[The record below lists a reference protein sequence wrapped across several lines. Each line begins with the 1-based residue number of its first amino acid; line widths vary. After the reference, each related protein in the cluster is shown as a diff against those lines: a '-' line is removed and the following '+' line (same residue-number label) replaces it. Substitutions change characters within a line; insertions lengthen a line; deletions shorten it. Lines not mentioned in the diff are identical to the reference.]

1 MFRKYGK
8 PILAILALC
17 LLCAGCQLAKPEL
30 GETQAAPVG
39 IWLEAHAQPP
49 AQDYVPTVDYDAPG
63 ALGLVMLTERVDE
76 DGNPYKTYGAT
87 LTHQFLDVHYG
98 SHTNLT
104 GDQVTQDTSSFSG
117 TLYLDDSGDAPEDF
131 YLWYVYGDEAGGYYA
146 KGDPEHIHI
155 SHMQLSN
162 LLGGTLAKTFSYET
176 TTKDLDGAQVTG
188 GHSYSI
194 GFTAIGKLEQVE
206 VLAFDGEG
214 RLLSREAPAIG
225 QAEDAYPLLL
235 PQGTALV
242 LVLETYRGAEG
253 QTQTATAYTPSD
265 ALDYDGDQALYHG
278 CKYMGPAGIVE
289 PRGLKLIFPAS

>member
-1 MFRKYGK
+1 M
-8 PILAILALC
+8 
-17 LLCAGCQLAKPEL
+17 
-30 GETQAAPVG
+30 
-39 IWLEAHAQPP
+39 
-49 AQDYVPTVDYDAPG
+49 DYDAPG

-104 GDQVTQDTSSFSG
+104 NDQVTTDTSSFSG
-117 TLYLDDSGDAPEDF
+117 TLYLNDNGQAPEDF
-131 YLWYVYGDEAGGYYA
+131 YLWYVYGDAASGYYA

-176 TTKDLDGAQVTG
+176 TTKDLDGAQVAA

-194 GFTAIGKLEQVE
+194 VFAAIGNLEKVE
-206 VLAFDGEG
+206 VLAFDQDFQ
-214 RLLSREAPAIG
+214 LLARKALTVQDG
-225 QAEDAYPLLL
+225 DAYPL
-235 PQGTALV
+235 PQGTALA

-253 QTQTATAYTPSD
+253 ERQVSTAYTPSD
-265 ALDYDGDQALYHG
+265 ALDYDGQQALYHC
-278 CKYMGPAGIVE
+278 CKYMGPDGIVE
-289 PRGLKLIFPAS
+289 PRSLKLIFP

>member
-1 MFRKYGK
+1 MFRNYIKAG
-8 PILAILALC
+8 LGLLALC

-30 GETQAAPVG
+30 GEAQAAPVG

-63 ALGLVMLTERVDE
+63 ALGLVMLTEHLDE
-76 DGNPYKTYGAT
+76 DGNPYYSYGST

-131 YLWYVYGDEAGGYYA
+131 YLWYVYGDKAGGYYA
-146 KGDPEHIHI
+146 KGDPLSIHI
-155 SHMQLSN
+155 SHQQLSD
-162 LLGGTLAKTFSYET
+162 LQGGTLRNTFSYET
-176 TTKDLDGAQVTG
+176 TATDLDGAQVTG

-194 GFTAIGKLEQVE
+194 GFAAIGKLEQVE
-206 VLAFDGEG
+206 VLAFDEDGL
-214 RLLSREAPAIG
+214 LLSREAPTIR
-225 QAEDAYPLLL
+225 QEEEAYPL

-242 LVLETYRGAEG
+242 LVLETYQGAQG
-253 QTQTATAYTPSD
+253 QTQAVAAYTPSD
-265 ALDYDGDQALYHG
+265 ALDYDGDQALYHC

-289 PRGLKLIFPAS
+289 PRGLNLVFP

>member
-49 AQDYVPTVDYDAPG
+49 AQDYVPAVDYDAPG

-146 KGDPEHIHI
+146 KGDPIYI
-155 SHMQLSN
+155 GSP
-162 LLGGTLAKTFSYET
+162 LA
-176 TTKDLDGAQVTG
+176 
-188 GHSYSI
+188 
-194 GFTAIGKLEQVE
+194 
-206 VLAFDGEG
+206 
-214 RLLSREAPAIG
+214 
-225 QAEDAYPLLL
+225 
-235 PQGTALV
+235 
-242 LVLETYRGAEG
+242 
-253 QTQTATAYTPSD
+253 
-265 ALDYDGDQALYHG
+265 
-278 CKYMGPAGIVE
+278 
-289 PRGLKLIFPAS
+289 

>member
-49 AQDYVPTVDYDAPG
+49 AQDYVPAVDYDAPG

-146 KGDPEHIHI
+146 KGDPMYIHI
-155 SHMQLSN
+155 SHQQLSD
-162 LLGGTLAKTFSYET
+162 LQGGTLRKTFSYET
-176 TTKDLDGAQVTG
+176 TATDLDGAQVAG

-194 GFTAIGKLEQVE
+194 VFAAIGNLEKVE
-206 VLAFDGEG
+206 VLAFDQDFQ
-214 RLLSREAPAIG
+214 LLARKALTVQDG
-225 QAEDAYPLLL
+225 DAYPL
-235 PQGTALV
+235 PQGTALA
-242 LVLETYRGAEG
+242 LVLETYQGAEG
-253 QTQTATAYTPSD
+253 ERQVSTAYTPSD
-265 ALDYDGDQALYHG
+265 ALDYDGQQALYHC

-289 PRGLKLIFPAS
+289 PRGLKLIFP

>member
-1 MFRKYGK
+1 MFRKFGK

-17 LLCAGCQLAKPEL
+17 LLCAACQLAKPEL

-63 ALGLVMLTERVDE
+63 ALGLVMLTEHLDE
-76 DGNPYKTYGAT
+76 DGNPYYSYGST
-87 LTHQFLDVHYG
+87 LTQQFLDVHYG

-104 GDQVTQDTSSFSG
+104 NDQVTTDTSSFSG
-117 TLYLDDSGDAPEDF
+117 TLYLDDSGAAPEDF
-131 YLWYVYGDEAGGYYA
+131 YLWYVYGDAASGYYA

-176 TTKDLDGAQVTG
+176 TTKDLNGAQVAA

-194 GFTAIGKLEQVE
+194 VFAAIGNLEKVE
-206 VLAFDGEG
+206 VLAFDQDFQ
-214 RLLSREAPAIG
+214 LLARKALTVQDG
-225 QAEDAYPLLL
+225 DAYPL
-235 PQGTALV
+235 PQGTALA

-253 QTQTATAYTPSD
+253 ERQVSTAYTPSD
-265 ALDYDGDQALYHG
+265 ALDYDGQQALYHC
-278 CKYMGPAGIVE
+278 CKYMGPDGIVE
-289 PRGLKLIFPAS
+289 PRGLMLVFYQD

>member
-49 AQDYVPTVDYDAPG
+49 AQDYVPAVDYDAPG

-104 GDQVTQDTSSFSG
+104 GDQVTPDTSSFSG

-146 KGDPEHIHI
+146 KGDPIYIHI
-155 SHMQLSN
+155 SHQQLSD
-162 LLGGTLAKTFSYET
+162 LQGGTLRKTFSYET
-176 TTKDLDGAQVTG
+176 TATDLDGAQVAG

-194 GFTAIGKLEQVE
+194 VFAAIGNLEKVE
-206 VLAFDGEG
+206 VLAFDQDFQ
-214 RLLSREAPAIG
+214 LLARKALTVQDG
-225 QAEDAYPLLL
+225 DAYPL
-235 PQGTALV
+235 PQGTALA
-242 LVLETYRGAEG
+242 LVLETYQGAEG
-253 QTQTATAYTPSD
+253 ERQVSTAYTPSD
-265 ALDYDGDQALYHG
+265 ALDYDGQQALYHC

-289 PRGLKLIFPAS
+289 PRGLKLIFP

>member
-1 MFRKYGK
+1 MFRKFGK
-8 PILAILALC
+8 LIPAILALC

-49 AQDYVPTVDYDAPG
+49 AQDYVPAVDYDAPG

-117 TLYLDDSGDAPEDF
+117 TLYLNDNGQAPEDF
-131 YLWYVYGDEAGGYYA
+131 YLWYVYGDAASGYYA

-176 TTKDLDGAQVTG
+176 TTKDLDGAQVAG
-188 GHSYSI
+188 GDSYSI
-194 GFTAIGKLEQVE
+194 GFAAIGKLEQVE
-206 VLAFDGEG
+206 VLAFDQDFQ
-214 RLLSREAPAIG
+214 LLARKALTVQDG
-225 QAEDAYPLLL
+225 DAYPL
-235 PQGTALV
+235 PQGTALA
-242 LVLETYRGAEG
+242 LVLETYQGAEG
-253 QTQTATAYTPSD
+253 ERQVSTAYTPSD
-265 ALDYDGDQALYHG
+265 ALDYDGQQALYHC
-278 CKYMGPAGIVE
+278 CKYMGPDGIVE
-289 PRGLKLIFPAS
+289 PRSLKLIFP

>member
-49 AQDYVPTVDYDAPG
+49 AQDYVPAVDYDAPG

-76 DGNPYKTYGAT
+76 EGNPYYSYGST

-98 SHTNLT
+98 SHTNLID
-104 GDQVTQDTSSFSG
+104 DQVTQDTSSFSG

-131 YLWYVYGDEAGGYYA
+131 YLWYVYGDRAGGYYA
-146 KGDPEHIHI
+146 KGDPIYIHI
-155 SHMQLSN
+155 SHQQLSD
-162 LLGGTLAKTFSYET
+162 LQGGTLRKTFSYET
-176 TTKDLDGAQVTG
+176 TATDLDGAQVAG

-194 GFTAIGKLEQVE
+194 VFAAIGNLEKVE
-206 VLAFDGEG
+206 VLAFDQDFQ
-214 RLLSREAPAIG
+214 LLARKALTVQDG
-225 QAEDAYPLLL
+225 DAYPL
-235 PQGTALV
+235 PQGTALA
-242 LVLETYRGAEG
+242 LVLETYQGAEG
-253 QTQTATAYTPSD
+253 ERQVSTAYTPSD
-265 ALDYDGDQALYHG
+265 ALDYDGQQALYHC

-289 PRGLKLIFPAS
+289 PRGLKLIFP

>member
-49 AQDYVPTVDYDAPG
+49 AQDYVPAVDYDAPG

-146 KGDPEHIHI
+146 KGDPIYIHI
-155 SHMQLSN
+155 SHQQLSD
-162 LLGGTLAKTFSYET
+162 LQGGTLRKTFSYET
-176 TTKDLDGAQVTG
+176 TATDLDGAQVAG

-194 GFTAIGKLEQVE
+194 VFAAIGNLEKVE
-206 VLAFDGEG
+206 VLAFDQDFQ
-214 RLLSREAPAIG
+214 LLARKALTVQDG
-225 QAEDAYPLLL
+225 DAYPL
-235 PQGTALV
+235 PQGTALA
-242 LVLETYRGAEG
+242 LVLETYQGAEG
-253 QTQTATAYTPSD
+253 ERQVSTAYTPSD
-265 ALDYDGDQALYHG
+265 TLDYDGDQALYHG